1 MKPTI
6 LVLGGGIGGVTAAK
20 ELSRKV
26 GNEGGIDLAC
36 IQVFEREKKS
46 LFAPSLTWMMVGKRE
61 EGQLTRDLSS
71 IEYNGIEM
79 IYGEIESIDPKA
91 RSVVSNGVEYKGDY
105 MIISFGTELIDEFQL
120 ESIGHNIYTIRGASA
135 FHQDLQSFTGGEIA
149 VVVSSLPHKSPVAPY
164 EAALLIDDYLS
175 DTPFGENTTISLYTP
190 EAKPMDFAS
199 REISDQV
206 LQLMEERGIQYHPNH
221 HVVSRNG
228 DQVLFETSDGE
239 QVKASIDLLAY
250 IPGHRA
256 SKIIRKADLSGAN
269 GWIEVDE
276 QTLQTKF
283 EGVFAIGDN
292 ITLTLPNGSN
302 LPMAGIFAQ
311 YQAATV
317 AHNIARLIQK
327 KSPDRQYE
335 IKGSYILDQG
345 EEGVKVS
352 GNFGSDNLKL
362 GSSSM
367 FKHWEKVLKEKSWFL
382 KNF

>member
-1 MKPTI
+1 I
-6 LVLGGGIGGVTAAK
+6 SLG
-20 ELSRKV
+20 S
-26 GNEGGIDLAC
+26 
-36 IQVFEREKKS
+36 
-46 LFAPSLTWMMVGKRE
+46 
-61 EGQLTRDLSS
+61 
-71 IEYNGIEM
+71 
-79 IYGEIESIDPKA
+79 
-91 RSVVSNGVEYKGDY
+91 
-105 MIISFGTELIDEFQL
+105 ELIDEFQL

-190 EAKPMDFAS
+190 EAKPMAFAS

-206 LQLMEERGIQYHPNH
+206 LQLMGEKGIQSHPNH

-239 QVKASIDLLAY
+239 QVKATIDLLAY

-256 SKIIRKADLSGAN
+256 PEVIRKADLSGAN

-276 QTLQTKF
+276 QTLQTQF
-283 EGVFAIGDN
+283 EGVYAIGDN
-292 ITLTLPNGSN
+292 ITVSLPNGSN

-317 AHNIARLIQK
+317 AHNIARLIHQ

-335 IKGSYILDQG
+335 IKGSYILDKGG
-345 EEGVKVS
+345 EGIKVS